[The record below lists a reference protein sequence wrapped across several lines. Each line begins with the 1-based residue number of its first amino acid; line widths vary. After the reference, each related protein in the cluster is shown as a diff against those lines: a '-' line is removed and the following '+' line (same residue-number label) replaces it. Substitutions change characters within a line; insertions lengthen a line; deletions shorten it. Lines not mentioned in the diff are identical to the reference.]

1 MRILFGEFA
10 LDRGTRQLLRANEE
24 VRLTPKAFAL
34 LDLLV
39 GRRPRAVTRAQVRD
53 TVWPRTSVADS
64 NLTSL
69 LTELRSALGD
79 DARQPRFVRTVRGF
93 GYSFCGA
100 ATEAQEASG
109 RRSRVTH
116 LRLVYQDREIALRP
130 GENVLGRDDDAVAW
144 LDSPTVSRRHARI
157 LVSDGM
163 ATLEDLGSR
172 NGTYLRGERIH
183 ALASLVDGDEI
194 RIGRVFITF
203 RSFPKATSTK
213 REQE

>member
-1 MRILFGEFA
+1 M
-10 LDRGTRQLLRANEE
+10 
-24 VRLTPKAFAL
+24 
-34 LDLLV
+34 
-39 GRRPRAVTRAQVRD
+39 
-53 TVWPRTSVADS
+53 
-64 NLTSL
+64 
-69 LTELRSALGD
+69 
-79 DARQPRFVRTVRGF
+79 
-93 GYSFCGA
+93 
-100 ATEAQEASG
+100 
-109 RRSRVTH
+109 
-116 LRLVYQDREIALRP
+116 RLVYQDREIALRP

-183 ALASLVDGDEI
+183 APASLVDGDEI